1 MRGFGGV
8 VSFTVRR
15 GRAAA
20 SRVVDG
26 CELARIA
33 PSLGGV
39 ETLIEQ
45 PAVMSFFEL
54 TAEELR
60 EIGIDPGLVRLSLG
74 VEDAGDLWADLSR
87 ALDKA

>member
-1 MRGFGGV
+1 M
-8 VSFTVRR
+8 
-15 GRAAA
+15 
-20 SRVVDG
+20 DG